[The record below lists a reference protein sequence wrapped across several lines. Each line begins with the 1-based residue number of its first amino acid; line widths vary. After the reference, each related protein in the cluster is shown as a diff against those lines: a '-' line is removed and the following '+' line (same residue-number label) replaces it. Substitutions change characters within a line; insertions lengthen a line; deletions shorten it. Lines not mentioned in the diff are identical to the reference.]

1 MPNKYVPVITVDGPG
16 GSGKGTL
23 CKQLAE
29 KLGWNLLDSGALYR
43 LVALAAHHHG
53 VELNNE
59 ESLVVLAAHL
69 DVQFIYQQDSSEV
82 KVVLEGEEVTDKIRT
97 ETVGKDASTVA
108 AIGAV
113 RHALLERQRA
123 FAEAPGLVADGR
135 DMGTVVFPQADM
147 KIYLD
152 ASADARAERRY
163 KQLKEKGLDAN
174 LKTISQDIQNR
185 DERDMNRNIAPLK
198 PPEDAVWLDS
208 TKMTI
213 EEVLEEVLDQA
224 RHRGLREFL
233 IDLTKKY

>member
-224 RHRGLREFL
+224 RHRGLR
-233 IDLTKKY
+233 